1 MNLEEWKLRNRR
13 SRSYSHFDSRTSLDR
28 VWKYIDDP
36 TKVARHGFYPFIHY
50 TQSFVKYKKGEG
62 IKPKNREICYSAHL
76 DRFIY
81 SYYGHK
87 LNGFYNGKVKQL
99 DIDDSVIAYRD
110 NLHKNNIHFAKRA
123 IDYIKSTNDC
133 YIMIGDF
140 TGFFD
145 NLDHTYLKKMLCKVM
160 DVEKL
165 PSDYFAVY
173 KNITKY
179 SYWNIDSLLE
189 LNNLKMNNEG
199 ILELKQLKTVLT
211 PEQFKAL
218 KKEHIK
224 PNPNCYGIPQGSAI
238 SAVLSNIYMLE
249 FDEAIKRVVSAKQ
262 GLYMRYSDD
271 FIIVLPKVSV
281 EQYKHDFEILNTNIQ
296 KIPSLK
302 LEPDK
307 TQVFHYTN
315 RQIISCNE
323 MVLDCVKNKGNFM
336 NYLGFTFDGQNVTL
350 RDKTISKYYY
360 KLYRKLKTI
369 SKNKGVTKNGRR
381 ISCENVYLRYSVK
394 GSGDKNGNFLTYV
407 RRAENIFGSHERVAQ
422 IRKKHMQKIRKK
434 LNEV

>member
-1 MNLEEWKLRNRR
+1 
-13 SRSYSHFDSRTSLDR
+13 
-28 VWKYIDDP
+28 
-36 TKVARHGFYPFIHY
+36 
-50 TQSFVKYKKGEG
+50 
-62 IKPKNREICYSAHL
+62 
-76 DRFIY
+76 
-81 SYYGHK
+81 
-87 LNGFYNGKVKQL
+87 
-99 DIDDSVIAYRD
+99 
-110 NLHKNNIHFAKRA
+110 
-123 IDYIKSTNDC
+123 
-133 YIMIGDF
+133 
-140 TGFFD
+140 
-145 NLDHTYLKKMLCKVM
+145 M